1 MTGTINIFAKIPQIG
16 LSKTRLAKSVGDTH
30 AKRIANWLF
39 SNTIKN
45 IPFNRW
51 NTNLYISPDMG
62 QERLKSSCNLHVR
75 TQGHGDLGD
84 RLNRALDNSPCGKIV
99 FVGTDTAD
107 LRHHH
112 FTIAFR
118 ALSRH
123 NLVFGP
129 ANDGGFWL
137 MGINK
142 TSHSKGDPFRN
153 VRWSSEHA
161 LSDVIA
167 NFPRNSSIHYL
178 ETLTDID
185 YGDDWRDWLRKSSSR
200 NTSKQNN

>member
-1 MTGTINIFAKIPQIG
+1 MTCTVNIFAKIPQIG

-30 AKRIANWLF
+30 ARRIANWLF

-45 IPFNRW
+45 ILFDRW
-51 NTNLYISPDMG
+51 NTYLCISPDSA
-62 QERLKSSCNLHVR
+62 QERLKLICNLQVR
-75 TQGHGDLGD
+75 TQGQGDLGD
-84 RLNRALDNSPCGKIV
+84 RLNRAFDNSPCGKIV

-112 FTIAFR
+112 LTIAFR
-118 ALSRH
+118 ALNRH

-137 MGINK
+137 MGLNK
-142 TSHSKGDPFRN
+142 TSYSTDNPFRN

-161 LSDVIA
+161 LSDVVA
-167 NFPRNSSIHYL
+167 NFPRNSSIYYL
-178 ETLTDID
+178 ETLIDID
-185 YGDDWRDWLRKSSSR
+185 DGDDWHHWNTKSTFR
-200 NTSKQNN
+200 TKDY